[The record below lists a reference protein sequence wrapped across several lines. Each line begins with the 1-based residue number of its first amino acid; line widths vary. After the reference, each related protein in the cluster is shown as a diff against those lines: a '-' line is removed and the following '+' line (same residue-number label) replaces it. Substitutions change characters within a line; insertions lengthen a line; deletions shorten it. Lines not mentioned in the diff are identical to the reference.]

1 MVIMSRED
9 SVNLLILPLVVR
21 SRRIRR
27 GTRGK
32 RKIECHGYNEQ
43 RGFSEPS
50 NSPLSSKIKK
60 NQKGNKRKKKN

>member
-32 RKIECHGYNEQ
+32 RKIERFVNR
-43 RGFSEPS
+43 RGTGW
-50 NSPLSSKIKK
+50 NWLTGD
-60 NQKGNKRKKKN
+60 NQEKFLPKRAI